1 MALVSFALVDSITQG
16 RGDVWYEPVRDACSA
31 WDLNTERRVAMFIAN
46 TAHESARYRR
56 LIESLDYS
64 AKRLIEVF
72 GSRYFTPE
80 EAAVMAGDE
89 FAIGERVY
97 GGRMGNGPEGSGDGF
112 KFRGRGLIQIT
123 GRANYLAISGLV
135 YDRDNPAAIFDD
147 VDVFV
152 MATWAAYASAAWW
165 DTNGCHQAADDDDF
179 EGVVRIIQTGSRHS
193 TSRINGMPA
202 RLALLQEVQE
212 AM

>member
-1 MALVSFALVDSITQG
+1 MALVSFGLIDSVTMG
-16 RGDVWYEPVRDACSA
+16 RGDVWFEPVRDACEA
-31 WDLNTERRVAMFIAN
+31 WQLNNEHRVAMFIAN
-46 TAHESARYRR
+46 TLHESGRYRR
-56 LIESLDYS
+56 LIESLAYS
-64 AKRLIEVF
+64 ARRLLEVF
-72 GSRYFTPE
+72 PRYFTDD
-80 EAAVMAGDE
+80 EAERMAGDE

-97 GGRMGNGPEGSGDGF
+97 GGRMGNGPPGSGDGF

-123 GRANYLAISGLV
+123 GRSNYLAISALV

-165 DTNGCHQAADDDDF
+165 DTNGCQQAADDDDF

-193 TSRINGMPA
+193 TSRINGMAA